1 MIATIYSLG
10 YSVREDQQRL
20 VEIMNA
26 EPRAIII
33 DTRKSPV
40 SRIEGWNES
49 ELRAAWGKRYQ
60 WLGMTLG
67 NLNYK
72 PEDRS
77 KGIKLVDEEAGI
89 RTLIQG
95 LKYDHSLILLCG
107 CSNACTCHR
116 TYIARKL
123 IAELLKDGA
132 VPFDV
137 SRGTVLSLLTGSED
151 IHFDIL
157 VQNENIALEAG
168 DTLTAEGYRLQALE
182 ILVAEKV
189 KVPELWSEE
198 AVELLKKR
206 GTPEQLKEYENCL
219 EWANE
224 NAIGGCPDDAEAQMH
239 EAEQILKQ
247 VAGAV

>member
-10 YSVREDQQRL
+10 YSVCEDQQRL

-33 DTRKSPV
+33 DTRMSPV

-49 ELRAAWGKRYQ
+49 ELRAAWHNRYQ

-89 RTLIQG
+89 HTLIQG
-95 LKYDHSLILLCG
+95 LKYDHSIILLCG

-116 TYIARKL
+116 TYIAKAL
-123 IAELLKDGA
+123 IRALRGQHIPWDVDEAVLKAMITDSNRSA
-132 VPFDV
+132 F
-137 SRGTVLSLLTGSED
+137 LE
-151 IHFDIL
+151 
-157 VQNENIALEAG
+157 IAIQERAARDSGDDLEA
-168 DTLTAEGYRLQALE
+168 EGLRLQALE
-182 ILVAEKV
+182 LLVREEV

-198 AVELLKKR
+198 AVELLKR
-206 GTPEQLKEYENCL
+206 YGTPEQLKEYENCL
-219 EWANE
+219 EWAEE
-224 NAIGGCPDDAEAQMH
+224 NAEGGDPFTAEAHMY
-239 EAEQILKQ
+239 EAEKILKQ
-247 VAGAV
+247 VASAV